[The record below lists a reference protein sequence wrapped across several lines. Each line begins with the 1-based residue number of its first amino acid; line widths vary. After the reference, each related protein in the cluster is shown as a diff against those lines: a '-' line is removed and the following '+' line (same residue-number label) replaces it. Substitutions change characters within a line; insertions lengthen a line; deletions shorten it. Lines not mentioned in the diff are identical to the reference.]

1 MQFAA
6 ATHVG
11 RRQTN
16 QDRYLIRRM
25 ADGATLVAVADGMG
39 GHAGGEEAATRVIDA
54 LQAIEPNGSHF
65 PSDLVAAILDAGE
78 AIRRMSEDIPELE
91 GMGTTLTAAVLDGPT
106 LSWTHVGDSRL
117 YVLHG
122 DALEQ
127 VTVDQTLVQGLVE
140 AGVITPEAARTHPM
154 RHMIDQCV
162 GCPEC
167 EPERG
172 CRSIAPGDLLMLC
185 TDGLHDIL
193 RVRDILAVLH
203 GRNGTPLTL
212 EDMARALVRAALDR
226 GASDNVTVV
235 LARAMQ
241 KS

>member
-1 MQFAA
+1 
-6 ATHVG
+6 
-11 RRQTN
+11 
-16 QDRYLIRRM
+16 
-25 ADGATLVAVADGMG
+25 
-39 GHAGGEEAATRVIDA
+39 
-54 LQAIEPNGSHF
+54 
-65 PSDLVAAILDAGE
+65 
-78 AIRRMSEDIPELE
+78 
-91 GMGTTLTAAVLDGPT
+91 MGTTLTAAVLDGPT
-106 LSWTHVGDSRL
+106 LSWAHVGDSRL

-140 AGVITPEAARTHPM
+140 AGVITPEAARIHPM

-172 CRSIAPGDLLMLC
+172 SRSIAPGDLLMLC

-193 RVRDILAVLH
+193 RVRDILAVLQ
-203 GRNGTPLTL
+203 GRNGTPVTL

-235 LARAMQ
+235 LARAIH